1 MGDLN
6 PISKVM
12 VAIFV
17 KWCLHNNLK
26 TKRHMDTIFAAEMH
40 HMKGQDEFKDGWP
53 WPNFQGHGGHLYQM
67 TFAQ

>member
-1 MGDLN
+1 MFQQFWMFASIMGGGGGGGKLGDLD

-26 TKRHMDTIFAAEMH
+26 TKRYMDTIFPAQMH
-40 HMKGQDEFKDGWP
+40 HMKD
-53 WPNFQGHGGHLYQM
+53 
-67 TFAQ
+67 